1 MLRVRSSRRRRDG
14 CCGPHGDDGCRLAS
28 VARQFLGGAGAA
40 QSAWLAP
47 PEPFVRMRGSAIR
60 SAAAIR
66 RFNVPTIGRVTVT
79 GDVAVV
85 WVEAELEISAK
96 RIK

>member
-1 MLRVRSSRRRRDG
+1 
-14 CCGPHGDDGCRLAS
+14 
-28 VARQFLGGAGAA
+28 
-40 QSAWLAP
+40 
-47 PEPFVRMRGSAIR
+47 MRGSAIR